1 MGNYAGS
8 SNIPGL
14 TSFNVQMPG
23 NVNAMA
29 TASAGL
35 FYDVNRRERLG
46 FNVLWQ
52 QQPFIATNTTT
63 ALATYTIGF

>member
-1 MGNYAGS
+1 
-8 SNIPGL
+8 
-14 TSFNVQMPG
+14 
-23 NVNAMA
+23 MA

-35 FYDVNRRERLG
+35 YYDINKRERLG

-63 ALATYTIGF
+63 ALATYTIGY